1 MELASRY
8 VLVGLIW
15 LTGFAVVLLSTSY
28 ALAQSGPE
36 TGQCDQIRQAV
47 ANYGYVAAKRHALA
61 NYGPQAV
68 KAGEKCL
75 TKRERTRG

>member
-1 MELASRY
+1 MTRLLS
-8 VLVGLIW
+8 V
-15 LTGFAVVLLSTSY
+15 FAVVLLSTSY
-28 ALAQSGPE
+28 SLAQSGPDS
-36 TGQCDQIRQAV
+36 GQCDQIRQAV
-47 ANYGYVAAKRHALA
+47 ATYGYVAAKRHALA